1 MYGGG
6 GGGDADVARKV
17 GRAMIRFRPIA
28 PKPAAGSP
36 SAVAAAAEAAAA
48 PRRPK
53 RKGSANPASGAS
65 GRKPRK
71 AEANPSPSSSTIVT
85 LSLIPETPERK
96 GDREVAPK
104 RSPSFPSPPSAVVV
118 PRVVPPV
125 GAIGSWVTVE
135 CVTETDAWR
144 EGEVAWRSDEAVAA
158 ALAADE
164 CPGFVSDE
172 WDRVTWINEA
182 YRRMVVGTAQRCSS
196 LEGGGAAEKEE
207 EVRVGLVSQ
216 GLLPAV
222 GRCRAFTCWVRVW
235 YARRLR
241 RTKGPPSLPPPSSSS
256 LAAPCDVWRLDGGV
270 CAWRLDVKAALSL
283 S

>member
-1 MYGGG
+1 MYG

-17 GRAMIRFRPIA
+17 GRVMIRFRPIA
-28 PKPAAGSP
+28 PKPAAGSL
-36 SAVAAAAEAAAA
+36 SAVAAPAEAAVAA
-48 PRRPK
+48 RRPK

-71 AEANPSPSSSTIVT
+71 EEANPSPSSTIVT

-96 GDREVAPK
+96 GDREAAPK
-104 RSPSFPSPPSAVVV
+104 RSTSFPSPPSAVVV

-135 CVTETDAWR
+135 CVTDAWR
-144 EGEVAWRSDEAVAA
+144 EGEVAWRSDEAVAAAA

-196 LEGGGAAEKEE
+196 LKGGGAAEKEE
-207 EVRVGLVSQ
+207 EVRVGLVTQ
-216 GLLPAV
+216 GLLPAS
-222 GRCRAFTCWVRVW
+222 GRCWAFTCWVRVW
-235 YARRLR
+235 YAWRLR
-241 RTKGPPSLPPPSSSS
+241 RTKGPPSPSSSS